1 MGGEFGGD
9 GEWISCCCCWPW
21 SRPAAGG
28 GGGGCGPDGLNN
40 PLITIQ
46 PTFSIVILYRFD
58 SLYSEL
64 AEGRD
69 PFLFT
74 TERILVTKKK
84 EITYRETVIFFSI
97 SQLTTI
103 VCPL

>member
-1 MGGEFGGD
+1 
-9 GEWISCCCCWPW
+9 
-21 SRPAAGG
+21 
-28 GGGGCGPDGLNN
+28 
-40 PLITIQ
+40 
-46 PTFSIVILYRFD
+46 VILYRFD